1 MKIGLAISGAS
12 GLILGLK
19 CLKLLAE
26 LGHEIYL
33 VVTKD
38 ACRAAVYELSKE
50 FHHPQAFIDAL
61 PSEHRSRVRL
71 YNVQDFC
78 SPLASGSCGIDKTLI
93 VPCSMASLAAIACG
107 LSDNLLRRMAD
118 VALKERKTLVIVPRE
133 APFSAIHLQNMLR
146 LSELGATIFPPMPSW
161 YIKTQSLEE
170 MEDVIVLRIL
180 QVLGIEAALRPWMEE
195 YQERIQ
201 FT

>member
-1 MKIGLAISGAS
+1 
-12 GLILGLK
+12 
-19 CLKLLAE
+19 
-26 LGHEIYL
+26 
-33 VVTKD
+33 
-38 ACRAAVYELSKE
+38 
-50 FHHPQAFIDAL
+50 
-61 PSEHRSRVRL
+61 
-71 YNVQDFC
+71 
-78 SPLASGSCGIDKTLI
+78 
-93 VPCSMASLAAIACG
+93 MASLAAIACG